1 MPSKD
6 LDLAFDLAAQL
17 LEHDNYHSMT
27 HAVLTFLKSLTGVE
41 DALSYEIF
49 GDVTKRSGDAKQHQ
63 DFLFRRFP
71 MSLDDDY
78 EDENTER
85 LSKALMNSK
94 GGMFCFD
101 DDGSTW
107 TVLDI
112 YHGVKPRRA
121 ILLKGA
127 LSAYDTTLVR
137 GVYQIYS
144 RQISLLDSK
153 ERDLLTRLLN
163 RQTLDII
170 MNQVLEYYRLKE
182 TKPDKFSWLAVLDID
197 YFKQVNDKYGHLY
210 GDEVLLHFS
219 ALMEMTFRYSDFI
232 FRYGGEEFVVILNR
246 TDKAGANLALERFR
260 KAVEAYSFPSG
271 KVTVSI
277 GYTLIDAK
285 QGASLLFEQADRAL
299 YEAKGNGRNQ
309 LAYTDPFS
317 TAAPPRPKDDVE
329 LF

>member
-27 HAVLTFLKSLTGVE
+27 HAVLTFLKSLSGVE

-85 LSKALMNSK
+85 LSKALLGSK

-101 DDGSTW
+101 DDGCTW

-121 ILLKGA
+121 ILLKGG
-127 LSAYDTTLVR
+127 LNAYDTTLVR

-182 TKPDKFSWLAVLDID
+182 TKTDKFSWLAVLDID
-197 YFKQVNDKYGHLY
+197 HFKQVNDKYGHLY

-232 FRYGGEEFVVILNR
+232 FRYSGEEFVVILNR
-246 TDKAGANLALERFR
+246 TDKEGASLALERFR
-260 KAVEAYSFPSG
+260 KAVEDYSFPSG

-299 YEAKGNGRNQ
+299 YEAKSNGRNQ

-317 TAAPPRPKDDVE
+317 GTAPPRPKDDVE